1 MKKAAVCAFTKK
13 GFKSALKICEILKN
27 EYNVQPAAFGKAKEG
42 NEKYN
47 AGSLSEW
54 TKHTFFSA
62 DVIIFVSAAGIAVRS
77 IAPYIKDKFKDPCVL
92 VCDEALNFAVPILS
106 GHVGGGNDIARFLE
120 EKLGITAVITTST
133 DVNNKFAVDVF
144 AVKNKLFIESREMAK
159 YISAEIT
166 DGKKVGFFCDGNIKG
181 DIPKELSS
189 KEEIY
194 NISVSVFKKNTKNTL
209 CLVPKAVSLGIG
221 CRRNTPKEKIE
232 RAVIDF
238 FSEENIFMQAV
249 EGIYSIDLKKD
260 EKGLIEF
267 IKENNFKSRFFSAEE
282 LKKAEGNFAYSSF
295 VKSITGVD
303 NVCQRAAVCG
313 SRENIFLTEKRVYD
327 GVTISAAVKKWG
339 VKFE

>member
-13 GFKSALKICEILKN
+13 GFKSALKICETLKT
-27 EYNVQPAAFGKAKEG
+27 EYDAQPAAFGKAKEG
-42 NEKYN
+42 NEKYMG
-47 AGSLSEW
+47 GSISEW
-54 TKHTFFSA
+54 TKNAFFSA

-77 IAPYIKDKFKDPCVL
+77 IASYIKDKFKDPCVL
-92 VCDEALNFAVPILS
+92 VCDEALKFAVPILS

-166 DGKKVGFFCDGNIKG
+166 EGKDVGFFCDGNVEG
-181 DIPKELSS
+181 DIPKELSQ
-189 KEEIY
+189 KEEKY
-194 NISVSVFKKNTKNTL
+194 NISVSVFKKNIKNTL
-209 CLVPKAVSLGIG
+209 CLVPKAVSIGVG

-232 RAVIDF
+232 KAF
-238 FSEENIFMQAV
+238 FEFLSEENIFIQAV

-267 IKENNFKSRFFSAEE
+267 IKENNFKNSFFSAEE
-282 LKKAEGNFAYSSF
+282 LKKAEGNFAHSSF

-313 SRENIFLTEKRVYD
+313 SKENIFLTEKRVYN
-327 GVTISAAVKKWG
+327 GVTISASVKKWG

>member
-1 MKKAAVCAFTKK
+1 M
-13 GFKSALKICEILKN
+13 LKN
-27 EYNVQPAAFGKAKEG
+27 
-42 NEKYN
+42 
-47 AGSLSEW
+47 
-54 TKHTFFSA
+54 
-62 DVIIFVSAAGIAVRS
+62 IIGI
-77 IAPYIKDKFKDPCVL
+77 
-92 VCDEALNFAVPILS
+92 
-106 GHVGGGNDIARFLE
+106 
-120 EKLGITAVITTST
+120 
-133 DVNNKFAVDVF
+133 
-144 AVKNKLFIESREMAK
+144 
-159 YISAEIT
+159 
-166 DGKKVGFFCDGNIKG
+166 
-181 DIPKELSS
+181 
-189 KEEIY
+189 
-194 NISVSVFKKNTKNTL
+194 KKNTKNTL

-282 LKKAEGNFAYSSF
+282 LKKAEGNFAHSSF

-313 SRENIFLTEKRVYD
+313 SRENIFLTEKSVYD